1 MYNIKLNERDEAKST
16 INDYQISNLIT
27 LINLFVFTKRERSI
41 NDFFLI
47 IVNCFL
53 IFALSRNK

>member
-27 LINLFVFTKRERSI
+27 LINLFVFTKRKRSA
-41 NDFFLI
+41 NE
-47 IVNCFL
+47 
-53 IFALSRNK
+53 IF